1 MKNNRIYF
9 GLLILVLLL
18 IVGWASVNML
28 NVGKEEESYS
38 VSVIVSDSNNDR
50 WISMREGL
58 NQAARDNHINLN
70 YVSTGK
76 IGSAEEE
83 MTLINRELEN
93 GADGIIVQMVYADMD
108 SEYMEALD
116 ARTVVMLIESDVKP
130 EDLYTITGPDNT
142 EIGKTIAEEIKV
154 DFGERLAGKKINV
167 LIGNQNQHSMQQR
180 LSGFL
185 ETMQGTGAEISPNA
199 LTEQP
204 PDILVALGNTE
215 TEDAVDYLL
224 TMSQEIDSDCC
235 LYGVGCSEK
244 AVYYLDKG
252 LIQTL
257 VVPNEFNMGYQSMDA
272 VARQLQ
278 YRLSEAKNQQIE
290 YLVID
295 RTNLYDEE
303 NQKILFPIVQ

>member
-1 MKNNRIYF
+1 MKKNRIYF

-18 IVGWASVNML
+18 VIGWASVNML

-58 NQAARDNHINLN
+58 NQAAQDNHINLN

-76 IGSAEEE
+76 IGNAEEE

-93 GADGIIVQMVYADMD
+93 GADGIIVQMVYEDID

-116 ARTVVMLIESDVKP
+116 ARAVVMLIESDVKP

-142 EIGKTIAEEIKV
+142 EIGRTIAGEIKE
-154 DFGERLAGKKINV
+154 DFGGSLAGKKINV
-167 LIGNQNQHSMQQR
+167 LTGNQSQVAMQQR

-185 ETMQGTGAEISPNA
+185 EIMQGTGAEISQNVQ
-199 LTEQP
+199 TEQVT
-204 PDILVALGNTE
+204 DILVALGNTE
-215 TEDAVDYLL
+215 TEAAVDDLL
-224 TMSQEIDSDCC
+224 TMRQEIDRSCS

-272 VARQLQ
+272 VARQLK
-278 YRLSEAKNQQIE
+278 YRLSEAQDQQIE

>member
-1 MKNNRIYF
+1 MKKNRIYF

-18 IVGWASVNML
+18 VIGWASVNML

-58 NQAARDNHINLN
+58 NQAAQDNHINLN

-93 GADGIIVQMVYADMD
+93 GADGIIVQMVYEDID

-116 ARTVVMLIESDVKP
+116 ARAVVMLIESDVKP

-142 EIGKTIAEEIKV
+142 EIGRTIAGEIKE
-154 DFGERLAGKKINV
+154 DFGGSLAGKKINV
-167 LIGNQNQHSMQQR
+167 LTGNQSQVAMQQR

-185 ETMQGTGAEISPNA
+185 EIMQGTGAEISQNVQ
-199 LTEQP
+199 TEQVT
-204 PDILVALGNTE
+204 DILVALGNTE
-215 TEDAVDYLL
+215 TEAAVDYLL
-224 TMSQEIDSDCC
+224 TMRQEIDRSCS

-272 VARQLQ
+272 VARQLK
-278 YRLSEAKNQQIE
+278 YRLSEAQDQQIE

>member
-83 MTLINRELEN
+83 MTLINREIEN

-154 DFGERLAGKKINV
+154 DFGERLAGKRINV
-167 LIGNQNQHSMQQR
+167 LIGNQNQNSMQQR

-185 ETMQGTGAEISPNA
+185 ETMQGTGAEIFQNA

-224 TMSQEIDSDCC
+224 TMSQEIDSDYY

>member
-70 YVSTGK
+70 YVSAGK

-167 LIGNQNQHSMQQR
+167 LIGNQNQQQG
-180 LSGFL
+180 LAK
-185 ETMQGTGAEISPNA
+185 E
-199 LTEQP
+199 EQ
-204 PDILVALGNTE
+204 L
-215 TEDAVDYLL
+215 
-224 TMSQEIDSDCC
+224 
-235 LYGVGCSEK
+235 
-244 AVYYLDKG
+244 
-252 LIQTL
+252 
-257 VVPNEFNMGYQSMDA
+257 
-272 VARQLQ
+272 
-278 YRLSEAKNQQIE
+278 
-290 YLVID
+290 
-295 RTNLYDEE
+295 E
-303 NQKILFPIVQ
+303 NQKQQEMQKAPL